1 MKRCAILF
9 SAFLLAAC
17 SGAVPPLDA
26 GGDALTV
33 AGTMGP
39 QSLTHGSLTAAG
51 QQISYAFN
59 AAAGDMIALDIWPTA
74 KSALTPTFVLL
85 GPKGASGHRSV
96 VATGAQRGEAS
107 RHLAI
112 DGFKVPRTGNYL
124 AVAGVDAA
132 GGKTGKFSL
141 RFWMQSSHLPRQ
153 EGSQIDLS
161 LTPSA
166 VAAAAVQAHGQSPHA
181 WTDGEVGDVIA
192 DMLQQKDARVAV
204 SSAEDLLGALFTTDA
219 TDAQRS
225 RAAAGAAQIVGT
237 LKSFESL
244 DPRAQSFA
252 LWWLG
257 TGEHPLFTSAPGAA
271 APHNIADTVAQL
283 IAAWPG
289 AKEDVAA
296 RRVTARALKGVVY
309 GWQVEWSATQS
320 DLDGMPVWI
329 DFSREWFDA
338 AGNWLGEQSAGASEP
353 DDD

>member
-204 SSAEDLLGALFTTDA
+204 SSA
-219 TDAQRS
+219 
-225 RAAAGAAQIVGT
+225 QIVGT

-271 APHNIADTVAQL
+271 APQNIADTVAQL

-296 RRVTARALKGVVY
+296 RRVAARALKGVVY